1 MKRNSFLGF
10 LAIAGCSVG
19 LGILVANGL
28 PATAESIS
36 SSQSATMPGQA
47 RAASTMLVV
56 DPAASNAATADGSE
70 RSPFK
75 TITEALE
82 AAQADTVLLLKPGS
96 YTQENGEQF
105 PIQLK
110 AGVTLYGSPQ
120 TRGQD
125 VVIRGGGTFL
135 SPVAGRQSVALLMT
149 DPSVITGVTIVNP
162 DSKGTGVW
170 IESANA
176 TVENNTLSNSGQAGL
191 TVVGR
196 GAPRIAGNFF
206 TANGMTG
213 LVVSGTSQAD
223 VEGNIFEATGVG
235 ILVSQQATPTIR
247 QNRMT
252 ENTDGLVVQADAKP
266 VLQNNSIAGNQR
278 SQVKMAH
285 AESGAGSVS
294 EIGSDTAIPPQPQRI
309 VTASLT
315 PVLPSLITFGQQLSP
330 PSETPA
336 PTNQSLPRS
345 MPISQEAMPTVVVQ
359 PTTAPLAARQKSLIP
374 GQISKSLPAGMATQP
389 STQPRAMQTNS
400 SESSSAM
407 IEFDQPLPEA
417 MPLPRP
423 QAEFVA
429 VRPKPMPLPV
439 PPIAR
444 PPSLP
449 ATAVVARSGSLT
461 PPVVNIPVPAPEA
474 SAVRPVP
481 PPSPTRVT
489 VAPNPSTTVNLT
501 TLQLLPVPG
510 PNIPL
515 GNARN
520 SPEVAVYQGPFR
532 RSDGSSPPTP
542 PMQISS
548 LSLRYRVVVPIEGE
562 ETQSQVQ
569 SLVPDAFVTSTNGQ
583 RVMQLGA
590 FSDRSKADQ
599 LVQILSDQGVR
610 AILEAF
616 K

>member
-1 MKRNSFLGF
+1 M
-10 LAIAGCSVG
+10 A
-19 LGILVANGL
+19 ANGL
-28 PATAESIS
+28 PATAESIAS
-36 SSQSATMPGQA
+36 VQSATIPQQV
-47 RAASTMLVV
+47 RPTSTMLVV

-75 TITEALE
+75 TITQALQ
-82 AAQADTVLLLKPGS
+82 AAQTDTVLLLKPGS

-110 AGVTLYGSPQ
+110 AGVTLYGNPQ
-120 TRGQD
+120 THGQD

-135 SPVAGRQSVALLMT
+135 SPVAGRQSVALLVT
-149 DPSVITGVTIVNP
+149 DPSVITGVTITNP
-162 DSKGTGVW
+162 DPKGSGVW

-176 TVENNTLSNSGQAGL
+176 TMENNTLSNSGQAGL

-196 GAPRIAGNFF
+196 ATPRIAGNFF
-206 TANGMTG
+206 TTNGMTG

-235 ILVSQQATPTIR
+235 ILVNQQATPTIR
-247 QNRMT
+247 QNRIT

-266 VLQNNSIAGNQR
+266 VLQNNSIEGNQR

-285 AESGAGSVS
+285 AEPGSGSVS
-294 EIGSDTAIPPQPQRI
+294 EIGSDTAIPPQSQRI

-315 PVLPSLITFGQQLSP
+315 PVLPSLITFGQRFSP

-336 PTNQSLPRS
+336 PTDQSLPSS
-345 MPISQEAMPTVVVQ
+345 MPIPQEAMPTVVVQ
-359 PTTAPLAARQKSLIP
+359 PTAASRAARQKSLIP
-374 GQISKSLPAGMATQP
+374 GQSSKSPPVEVSAQP
-389 STQPRAMQTNS
+389 STQPRVMQTNS
-400 SESSSAM
+400 SEPNSAI

-423 QAEFVA
+423 QAAFVA
-429 VRPKPMPLPV
+429 VRPKPVPLPMQ
-439 PPIAR
+439 PIAR

-449 ATAVVARSGSLT
+449 ATAVVARSGSFT
-461 PPVVNIPVPAPEA
+461 PPAVTIPVPAPEA
-474 SAVRPVP
+474 SVVRPVP

-515 GNARN
+515 GNAGN

-532 RSDGSSPPTP
+532 RSDGTNPPTP

-562 ETQSQVQ
+562 ETQSQMQ
-569 SLVPDAFVTSTNGQ
+569 SLVPDAFLTSTNGQ
-583 RVMQLGA
+583 RVIQLGA

-599 LVQILSDQGVR
+599 LVQTLSDQGVR